1 MVITID
7 GPAGAGKST
16 VAKELAR
23 RLRFSYLDTGAMYRA
38 LTLKALE
45 KNVDLN
51 DEKALVDLAGQT
63 AIDLK
68 TDEQHK
74 LKVFLDGRDVTVA
87 IRSLKVTNQT
97 FHIARQPSV
106 REILVGWQRQI
117 GQKGNFVV
125 EGRDAGTVIFPQAA
139 KKFYLDAD
147 FKERARRRIK
157 DLRAQEES
165 VDESALK
172 KELKD
177 RDEKDLTRA
186 VGPLKKADD
195 AVLIDSTRL
204 TVDQVVEKM
213 LRYLKRSGLDKGR
226 LVW

>member
-51 DEKALVDLAGQT
+51 DEKVLVDLAGQT
-63 AIDLK
+63 TIDLK

-74 LKVFLDGRDVTVA
+74 LKVFLDGRDVTAA
-87 IRSLKVTNQT
+87 IRSPAVTNHT
-97 FHIARQPSV
+97 FYIARQPAV

-125 EGRDAGTVIFPQAA
+125 EGRDAGTVIFPQADR
-139 KKFYLDAD
+139 KFYLDAD
-147 FKERARRRIK
+147 FKERARRRIQ
-157 DLRAQEES
+157 DLRAQEEK

-177 RDEKDLTRA
+177 RDEQDLTRA

-195 AVLIDSTRL
+195 AVFIDSTRL
-204 TVDQVVEKM
+204 TVDEVVEKM
-213 LRYLKRSGLDKGR
+213 MGFMR
-226 LVW
+226 